1 MRLMPIERLLKNMK
15 QEIPSYMRREYLT
28 REDAYE
34 KIKVMTGQD
43 FGMNVEQWEEWVK
56 KQQAEGVSFA
66 VSNGKSRNADH
77 NKA

>member
-1 MRLMPIERLLKNMK
+1 MK
-15 QEIPSYMRREYLT
+15 QEIPSYIRREYLT

-56 KQQAEGVSFA
+56 K
-66 VSNGKSRNADH
+66 
-77 NKA
+77 

>member
-1 MRLMPIERLLKNMK
+1 MK

-56 KQQAEGVSFA
+56 KQQMEGVLFA
-66 VSNGKSRNADH
+66 VSNGKGQSTDH